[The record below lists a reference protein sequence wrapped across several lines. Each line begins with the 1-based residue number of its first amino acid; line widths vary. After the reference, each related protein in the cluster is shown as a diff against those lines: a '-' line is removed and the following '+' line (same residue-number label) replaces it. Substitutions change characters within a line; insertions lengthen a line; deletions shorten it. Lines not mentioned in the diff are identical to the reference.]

1 MKVDVSNLKEDIGK
15 LKSQIVESPEEL
27 KSQMEKMRENVKNIK
42 ISIVRVKT
50 DGAFLQKRL
59 QIQKLQGFCILPDYR
74 KTLMS
79 AWWSCRTWSRA

>member
-50 DGAFLQKRL
+50 DGAFLQERI
-59 QIQKLQGFCILPDYR
+59 QIQKLQGLFFLFVFFVSSLITGRL
-74 KTLMS
+74 
-79 AWWSCRTWSRA
+79 